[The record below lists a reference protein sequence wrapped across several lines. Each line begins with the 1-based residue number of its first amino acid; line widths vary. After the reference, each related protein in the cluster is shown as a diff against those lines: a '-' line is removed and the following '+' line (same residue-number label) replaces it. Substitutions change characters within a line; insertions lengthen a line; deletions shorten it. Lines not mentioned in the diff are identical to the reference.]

1 MAAQNEPAT
10 GMDFWA
16 AIGVGQEEDDGPE
29 EQPSQ
34 DKLLVTGPPAQAAP
48 ADTGAAP
55 GSETGAGRQGP
66 QDDWASLFSAWDDS
80 ANGAAPAAA
89 RPSAA
94 APADQAAAGAGGA
107 RAQTPPAAAQPKAR
121 DELRKQEP
129 AEPAEA
135 PAEQPPQEPE
145 AAQGAEA
152 PSALEADGTA
162 WSPAPPQDHRLTR
175 STPFGTAGQP
185 FQTAAPAQA
194 QQPAQTPEAVQ
205 PPQAPQNGQAP
216 KNGQLPENAR
226 PPQNGQTP
234 QSPQVSQELA
244 DGTTGPPPPAADPA
258 WATAERI
265 ATTLRPRV
273 AELWLEVLTRHTGG
287 DPAMASRV
295 YHVLNGTHLLGEL
308 MRDETID
315 EVHVH
320 GTQVTVCGA
329 RGIHQIPGFPSLAA
343 SRRAVKTI
351 TASREKRGL
360 VVSKVNDSVVIS
372 RRNGVVPKTNALVAG
387 GVVSGDQL
395 ARIRQAL
402 QQMQAV
408 TVTGPAARI
417 VLRALA
423 SLIPEG
429 SRVFLGAYATLPA
442 GCVTAVSPMEAD
454 YVLGV
459 RPGAVAEEMAGAG
472 QVGAL
477 IANPET
483 RFPAA
488 LRFAVTGP
496 SAAPE
501 RLVER

>member
-1 MAAQNEPAT
+1 MAAQNEPVT

-34 DKLLVTGPPAQAAP
+34 DKLLVTGAPASAPADTGTSAP
-48 ADTGAAP
+48 ADTGAATGTANGSGP
-55 GSETGAGRQGP
+55 GSETGADQRGP

-80 ANGAAPAAA
+80 ANGAAPAPGRPAA
-89 RPSAA
+89 GSPS
-94 APADQAAAGAGGA
+94 DQAVAGAGAGAGGA
-107 RAQTPPAAAQPKAR
+107 QAPAPSAAAKPKAQER
-121 DELRKQEP
+121 PRKQEP
-129 AEPAEA
+129 REPADT
-135 PAEQPPQEPE
+135 PPEQPPETPE
-145 AAQGAEA
+145 DAQSAEA
-152 PSALEADGTA
+152 PSAPKAGGTA
-162 WSPAPPQDHRLTR
+162 EASASAQDHRTTR
-175 STPFGTAGQP
+175 STPFGTAGHATE
-185 FQTAAPAQA
+185 TAAPAQA
-194 QQPAQTPEAVQ
+194 
-205 PPQAPQNGQAP
+205 PQVEKAPQVEQVEQAA
-216 KNGQLPENAR
+216 QVE
-226 PPQNGQTP
+226 QTP
-234 QSPQVSQELA
+234 QEPEDAATPQ
-244 DGTTGPPPPAADPA
+244 PPPAADPA
-258 WATAERI
+258 WAIAERI

-329 RGIHQIPGFPSLAA
+329 RGIRQIPGFPNLAA

-372 RRNGVVPKTNALVAG
+372 RRSGTVPNTNALVAS
-387 GVVSGDQL
+387 GVVGGDQL

-402 QQMQAV
+402 QQMQTV

-417 VLRALA
+417 VIRALA

-483 RFPAA
+483 QFPAA

-501 RLVER
+501 RLVDR

>member
-34 DKLLVTGPPAQAAP
+34 DKLLVTGAPAPAAP
-48 ADTGAAP
+48 ADTGTATSP
-55 GSETGAGRQGP
+55 ETGAGQQSP

-80 ANGAAPAAA
+80 ANGAAPASGQ
-89 RPSAA
+89 PSAG
-94 APADQAAAGAGGA
+94 APSGQAAAGAGGA
-107 RAQTPPAAAQPKAR
+107 QAQAPAPAPAPKPEAQ
-121 DELRKQEP
+121 EQSWNQEP
-129 AEPAEA
+129 AKPANA
-135 PAEQPPQEPE
+135 PSEQPPKDPE
-145 AAQGAEA
+145 VVPGADAPEVGGAEQAA
-152 PSALEADGTA
+152 PSA
-162 WSPAPPQDHRLTR
+162 QDHRITR
-175 STPFGTAGQP
+175 STPFGTGGQAA
-185 FQTAAPAQA
+185 QTAAPAQPA
-194 QQPAQTPEAVQ
+194 QAAQPEQATQPAQPEQ
-205 PPQAPQNGQAP
+205 PANEPVEAAAAQ
-216 KNGQLPENAR
+216 
-226 PPQNGQTP
+226 
-234 QSPQVSQELA
+234 
-244 DGTTGPPPPAADPA
+244 PPPAADPA

-329 RGIHQIPGFPSLAA
+329 RGIRQIPGFPNLAA

-372 RRNGVVPKTNALVAG
+372 RREGVVPKTNALVAS

-429 SRVFLGAYATLPA
+429 SRVFLGAYATLPP

-483 RFPAA
+483 RLAAA

>member
-1 MAAQNEPAT
+1 PPPPPPPPAPKPEAQEQSWNQEPAKP
-10 GMDFWA
+10 A
-16 AIGVGQEEDDGPE
+16 NAPS
-29 EQPSQ
+29 EQPPK
-34 DKLLVTGPPAQAAP
+34 DPEVVPGADAPEVGGAEQAAP
-48 ADTGAAP
+48 
-55 GSETGAGRQGP
+55 
-66 QDDWASLFSAWDDS
+66 SA
-80 ANGAAPAAA
+80 
-89 RPSAA
+89 
-94 APADQAAAGAGGA
+94 
-107 RAQTPPAAAQPKAR
+107 
-121 DELRKQEP
+121 
-129 AEPAEA
+129 
-135 PAEQPPQEPE
+135 
-145 AAQGAEA
+145 
-152 PSALEADGTA
+152 
-162 WSPAPPQDHRLTR
+162 QDHRITR
-175 STPFGTAGQP
+175 STPFGTGGQAA
-185 FQTAAPAQA
+185 QTAAPAQPA
-194 QQPAQTPEAVQ
+194 QAAQPEQATQPAQPEQ
-205 PPQAPQNGQAP
+205 PANEPVEAAAAQ
-216 KNGQLPENAR
+216 
-226 PPQNGQTP
+226 
-234 QSPQVSQELA
+234 
-244 DGTTGPPPPAADPA
+244 PPPAADPA

-329 RGIHQIPGFPSLAA
+329 RGIRQIPGFPNLAA

-372 RRNGVVPKTNALVAG
+372 RREGVVPKTNALVAS

-429 SRVFLGAYATLPA
+429 SRVFLGAYATLPP

-483 RFPAA
+483 QLAAA

>member
-34 DKLLVTGPPAQAAP
+34 DKLLVTGTPAPAAPADAGAAAP
-48 ADTGAAP
+48 ADTGAPADTVVGP
-55 GSETGAGRQGP
+55 VADSETETDQRSP

-80 ANGAAPAAA
+80 ANGAAPAPAA
-89 RPSAA
+89 PATPAGEAGGAQAQASAA
-94 APADQAAAGAGGA
+94 ATEPKAPKAQKAQKAQKKTRKQDPEQPAD
-107 RAQTPPAAAQPKAR
+107 
-121 DELRKQEP
+121 
-129 AEPAEA
+129 A
-135 PAEQPPQEPE
+135 PTEQPPKAAEN
-145 AAQGAEA
+145 AQGAEA
-152 PSALEADGTA
+152 PSAPEAEGA
-162 WSPAPPQDHRLTR
+162 GPASPPAQDHRTTR
-175 STPFGTAGQP
+175 STPFGTAGQAT
-185 FQTAAPAQA
+185 QTAPPAQA
-194 QQPAQTPEAVQ
+194 PQSAPAPQEAPAAQTPREPAE
-205 PPQAPQNGQAP
+205 GSSS
-216 KNGQLPENAR
+216 
-226 PPQNGQTP
+226 QT
-234 QSPQVSQELA
+234 
-244 DGTTGPPPPAADPA
+244 PPPPAADQA
-258 WATAERI
+258 WAVAESI

-273 AELWLEVLTRHTGG
+273 AELWLEVLTRHTNG

-329 RGIHQIPGFPSLAA
+329 RGIRQIPGFPSLSA

-372 RRNGVVPKTNALVAG
+372 RRNGAVPNTNGLVAS
-387 GVVSGDQL
+387 GVVGGDQL

-417 VLRALA
+417 VIRALA

-472 QVGAL
+472 QVGGL

-483 RFPAA
+483 QFPAA

-501 RLVER
+501 RLVDR

>member
-16 AIGVGQEEDDGPE
+16 AIGVGQEEDGPDGKPE
-29 EQPSQ
+29 Q
-34 DKLLVTGPPAQAAP
+34 DKLLVTGAPASAAP
-48 ADTGAAP
+48 ADTGAAA
-55 GSETGAGRQGP
+55 GSGTQEGQQGP
-66 QDDWASLFSAWDDS
+66 QADWASLFSAWDDS
-80 ANGAAPAAA
+80 SNGGAPAAGQAAAAQPATGKSGAEAGAAPAAK
-89 RPSAA
+89 
-94 APADQAAAGAGGA
+94 
-107 RAQTPPAAAQPKAR
+107 PKAR
-121 DELRKQEP
+121 NKSRDEEP
-129 AEPAEA
+129 RESAPP
-135 PAEQPPQEPE
+135 PAEQPPGDARSAGAAPAPE
-145 AAQGAEA
+145 AGAAAQASA
-152 PSALEADGTA
+152 PAQEWRT
-162 WSPAPPQDHRLTR
+162 TR
-175 STPFGTAGQP
+175 STPFGAAEQ
-185 FQTAAPAQA
+185 AAPSAT
-194 QQPAQTPEAVQ
+194 PAQTPQTAQAPQ
-205 PPQAPQNGQAP
+205 PTQAPQASQAPQAPQEP
-216 KNGQLPENAR
+216 
-226 PPQNGQTP
+226 
-234 QSPQVSQELA
+234 A
-244 DGTTGPPPPAADPA
+244 DGAAPQPPLAADPA
-258 WATAERI
+258 WTTAERI
-265 ATTLRPRV
+265 ATALRPRV

-329 RGIHQIPGFPSLAA
+329 HGIRQIPGFPTLAA

-351 TASREKRGL
+351 AASREKQGL

-372 RRNGVVPKTNALVAG
+372 RRNGTAPNTGALVASR
-387 GVVSGDQL
+387 VVSADQL
-395 ARIRQAL
+395 ARIRGAL

-417 VLRALA
+417 VIRALA

-442 GCVTAVSPMEAD
+442 GCVTAASPMEAD

-472 QVGAL
+472 QVGGL

-483 RFPAA
+483 QFPAA

-501 RLVER
+501 RLVDR

>member
-34 DKLLVTGPPAQAAP
+34 DKLLVTGAPAPAAP
-48 ADTGAAP
+48 AETGTAT
-55 GSETGAGRQGP
+55 GSETGAEQPGP

-80 ANGAAPAAA
+80 ANGAAPASGQ
-89 RPSAA
+89 PSAG
-94 APADQAAAGAGGA
+94 APSGQAAAGAGGA
-107 RAQTPPAAAQPKAR
+107 QAQAPAAAPKPEAQ
-121 DELRKQEP
+121 EKPWNPEP
-129 AEPAEA
+129 AEPATA
-135 PAEQPPQEPE
+135 PSEQPPHDPEVAQSADAPE
-145 AAQGAEA
+145 AGGAAQAS
-152 PSALEADGTA
+152 PSA
-162 WSPAPPQDHRLTR
+162 QDHRTTR
-175 STPFGTAGQP
+175 STPFGTGGQAA
-185 FQTAAPAQA
+185 QTAAPAQSTQTA
-194 QQPAQTPEAVQ
+194 APAQPTQSAAPAQATQTAQ
-205 PPQAPQNGQAP
+205 P
-216 KNGQLPENAR
+216 
-226 PPQNGQTP
+226 
-234 QSPQVSQELA
+234 SPTAQPSQEPA
-244 DGTTGPPPPAADPA
+244 ESSTAQPPPAADPA

-329 RGIHQIPGFPSLAA
+329 RGIRQIPGFPNLAA

-372 RRNGVVPKTNALVAG
+372 RRNGVVPKTNALVAS

-429 SRVFLGAYATLPA
+429 SRVFLGAYATLPP

-483 RFPAA
+483 QLAAA

>member
-34 DKLLVTGPPAQAAP
+34 DKLLVTGAPAP
-48 ADTGAAP
+48 ADTGAAA
-55 GSETGAGRQGP
+55 GSETETDQRSP

-89 RPSAA
+89 QPSAG

-107 RAQTPPAAAQPKAR
+107 PAEAPPAAAKPEAQAEPP
-121 DELRKQEP
+121 EQEP
-129 AEPAEA
+129 EAPAEA
-135 PAEQPPQEPE
+135 PAEQPPQDPEP
-145 AAQGAEA
+145 AQSAET
-152 PSALEADGTA
+152 PSAPKADAPA
-162 WSPAPPQDHRLTR
+162 WTPASTQDHRMTR
-175 STPFGTAGQP
+175 STPFGTAGQG
-185 FQTAAPAQA
+185 FQAAAPAQA
-194 QQPAQTPEAVQ
+194 PQTTQV
-205 PPQAPQNGQAP
+205 PQTT
-216 KNGQLPENAR
+216 
-226 PPQNGQTP
+226 QTP
-234 QSPQVSQELA
+234 QTTQIPQVTEAPQTTDAPQAAPASQEPA
-244 DGTTGPPPPAADPA
+244 EGTTPPPPPAADPA

-265 ATTLRPRV
+265 ATSLRPRV

-372 RRNGVVPKTNALVAG
+372 RRNGVVPKTNALVAS
-387 GVVSGDQL
+387 GVVSGEQL

-402 QQMQAV
+402 QQMQTV

-429 SRVFLGAYATLPA
+429 SRVFLGAYATLPP

-472 QVGAL
+472 QVGGL

-483 RFPAA
+483 RLPAA
-488 LRFAVTGP
+488 LRYAVTGP

>member
-34 DKLLVTGPPAQAAP
+34 DKLLVTGTPAPAAP
-48 ADTGAAP
+48 ADMGGAAP
-55 GSETGAGRQGP
+55 ADMGAAAPADMGAPADTVVGPAADSETGQPSP

-80 ANGAAPAAA
+80 ANGAAPA
-89 RPSAA
+89 P
-94 APADQAAAGAGGA
+94 APAPATPAGEAGGAQPQAAA
-107 RAQTPPAAAQPKAR
+107 TEPKAQKKP
-121 DELRKQEP
+121 RKQDPEEP
-129 AEPAEA
+129 ADAT
-135 PAEQPPQEPE
+135 AEQPPE
-145 AAQGAEA
+145 ATENAQGTEA
-152 PSALEADGTA
+152 PSAPKAEGAEQA
-162 WSPAPPQDHRLTR
+162 SPPAQDHRTTR
-175 STPFGTAGQP
+175 STPFGTAGQAT
-185 FQTAAPAQA
+185 QTAPPAQA
-194 QQPAQTPEAVQ
+194 PQSAPAPQEAPAAQTPREPSESAS
-205 PPQAPQNGQAP
+205 
-216 KNGQLPENAR
+216 
-226 PPQNGQTP
+226 P
-234 QSPQVSQELA
+234 QS
-244 DGTTGPPPPAADPA
+244 PPPPAADQA
-258 WATAERI
+258 WAVAESI

-329 RGIHQIPGFPSLAA
+329 RGIRQIPGFPSLSA

-372 RRNGVVPKTNALVAG
+372 RRNGAVPNTNGLVAS

-417 VLRALA
+417 VIRALA

-472 QVGAL
+472 QVGGL

-483 RFPAA
+483 QFPAA

-501 RLVER
+501 RLVDR

>member
-34 DKLLVTGPPAQAAP
+34 DKLLVTGAPAPAPAAP
-48 ADTGAAP
+48 ADTGAGTAT
-55 GSETGAGRQGP
+55 GSP
-66 QDDWASLFSAWDDS
+66 QDDWASLFSAWDDP
-80 ANGAAPAAA
+80 ANGAA
-89 RPSAA
+89 S
-94 APADQAAAGAGGA
+94 APAQPPAGAPAEQAAAGAGEAEA
-107 RAQTPPAAAQPKAR
+107 RTPPAAEKPKAR
-121 DELRKQEP
+121 NEPRNQEP
-129 AEPAEA
+129 EEPADTPEEPA
-135 PAEQPPQEPE
+135 DTPEEPADAAAEQPSEDLG
-145 AAQGAEA
+145 AAPSAEA
-152 PSALEADGTA
+152 PSAPDANGAA
-162 WSPAPPQDHRLTR
+162 WSAAPPQDHRTTR
-175 STPFGTAGQP
+175 STPFGTAGQG
-185 FQTAAPAQA
+185 FQAPPPAQA
-194 QQPAQTPEAVQ
+194 PEAPQPARTPEAAQPAQPA
-205 PPQAPQNGQAP
+205 PAPQPAQVPQESAEGAAP
-216 KNGQLPENAR
+216 
-226 PPQNGQTP
+226 
-234 QSPQVSQELA
+234 
-244 DGTTGPPPPAADPA
+244 PPPPAADPA

-265 ATTLRPRV
+265 ATSLRPRV

-372 RRNGVVPKTNALVAG
+372 RRNGVVPKTNALVAS
-387 GVVSGDQL
+387 GVVSGEQL

-402 QQMQAV
+402 QQMQTV

-429 SRVFLGAYATLPA
+429 SRVFLGAYATLPP

-472 QVGAL
+472 QVGGL

-483 RFPAA
+483 RLPAA
-488 LRFAVTGP
+488 LRYAVTGP

>member
-1 MAAQNEPAT
+1 
-10 GMDFWA
+10 
-16 AIGVGQEEDDGPE
+16 
-29 EQPSQ
+29 S
-34 DKLLVTGPPAQAAP
+34 
-48 ADTGAAP
+48 
-55 GSETGAGRQGP
+55 AG
-66 QDDWASLFSAWDDS
+66 
-80 ANGAAPAAA
+80 
-89 RPSAA
+89 

-107 RAQTPPAAAQPKAR
+107 PAEAPPAAAKPEAR
-121 DELRKQEP
+121 NKPPEQEP
-129 AEPAEA
+129 EAPAEAPAEASAEAPAEASAEA
-135 PAEQPPQEPE
+135 PAEQPPQDPEP
-145 AAQGAEA
+145 AQSAEA
-152 PSALEADGTA
+152 PSAPKADAAA
-162 WSPAPPQDHRLTR
+162 WAPASTQDHRTTR
-175 STPFGTAGQP
+175 STPFGTAGQG
-185 FQTAAPAQA
+185 FQAAAPAQA
-194 QQPAQTPEAVQ
+194 PQTPQTPEAAQSAPAPQEPAQTPQTPQTQQ
-205 PPQAPQNGQAP
+205 PPQEPA
-216 KNGQLPENAR
+216 E
-226 PPQNGQTP
+226 
-234 QSPQVSQELA
+234 
-244 DGTTGPPPPAADPA
+244 GTNPPPPPAADPA
-258 WATAERI
+258 WTTAERI
-265 ATTLRPRV
+265 ATSLRPRV

-372 RRNGVVPKTNALVAG
+372 RRNGVVPKTNALVAS

-402 QQMQAV
+402 QQMQTV

-417 VLRALA
+417 VIRALA

-472 QVGAL
+472 QVGGL

-483 RFPAA
+483 QLPAA
-488 LRFAVTGP
+488 LRYAVTGP